1 MDGSHKSILVVDDE
15 VTMVHLCK
23 LVFREAGY
31 EVRGATSGRQAL
43 RMVLEEMPDV
53 ILLDVM
59 MPGMDGIE
67 VCRRI
72 RQQTERIPK
81 IIMYTADDR
90 DSTRTNSLAA
100 GANHFL
106 TKRIPIFELPD
117 KIRGFLAA
125 GTGPLAYAAPAINL

>member
-1 MDGSHKSILVVDDE
+1 MDGSNKTILVVDDE

-23 LVFREAGY
+23 LVFREAGF
-31 EVRGATSGRQAL
+31 EVKGATSGRQAL
-43 RMVLEEMPDV
+43 RMISEEMPDV

-72 RQQTERIPK
+72 REQDTHGLR

-90 DSTRTNSLAA
+90 DTTKNSSLQA
-100 GANHFL
+100 GANYFL

-117 KIRGFLAA
+117 KINGFLSL
-125 GTGPLAYAAPAINL
+125 GTGQLPQHSLVSA